1 MVNFCRLVNRADAG
15 YLSAPDLPTVNS
27 GAIPW
32 KGGISS
38 MRSYELIV
46 IIHPGLDEAA
56 VNEALEKIK
65 GWITAAG
72 GTVDSVDTWGKRR
85 LAYAIQKQSEG
96 LYYLLN
102 VQMDPAAN
110 SSLERN
116 LRILEPVMRYS
127 IIVKEE

>member
-1 MVNFCRLVNRADAG
+1 MRA
-15 YLSAPDLPTVNS
+15 
-27 GAIPW
+27 
-32 KGGISS
+32 
-38 MRSYELIV
+38 YELIV

-72 GTVDSVDTWGKRR
+72 GSVDSVDTWGKRR

-96 LYYLLN
+96 LFYLFN

-110 SSLERN
+110 ASLERN

>member
-1 MVNFCRLVNRADAG
+1 MRA
-15 YLSAPDLPTVNS
+15 
-27 GAIPW
+27 
-32 KGGISS
+32 
-38 MRSYELIV
+38 YELIV

-72 GTVDSVDTWGKRR
+72 GSVDSVDTWGKRR
-85 LAYAIQKQSEG
+85 LAYAIQKQTEG

-102 VQMDPAAN
+102 VQMNPSAN
-110 SSLERN
+110 ASLERN

>member
-1 MVNFCRLVNRADAG
+1 MRA
-15 YLSAPDLPTVNS
+15 
-27 GAIPW
+27 
-32 KGGISS
+32 
-38 MRSYELIV
+38 YELIV

-85 LAYAIQKQSEG
+85 LAYAIQKQNEG

-102 VQMDPAAN
+102 VHLNPSAN
-110 SSLERN
+110 ASLERN

>member
-1 MVNFCRLVNRADAG
+1 MRA
-15 YLSAPDLPTVNS
+15 
-27 GAIPW
+27 
-32 KGGISS
+32 
-38 MRSYELIV
+38 YELIV

-72 GTVDSVDTWGKRR
+72 GLVDSVDTWGKRR
-85 LAYAIQKQSEG
+85 LAYAIQKQTEG

-102 VQMDPAAN
+102 VQMNPSAN
-110 SSLERN
+110 ASLERN

>member
-1 MVNFCRLVNRADAG
+1 MRA
-15 YLSAPDLPTVNS
+15 
-27 GAIPW
+27 
-32 KGGISS
+32 
-38 MRSYELIV
+38 YELIV

-85 LAYAIQKQSEG
+85 LAYAIQKQTEG

-102 VQMDPAAN
+102 VQMNPSTNA
-110 SSLERN
+110 SLERN